1 MKSGI
6 SIAVIIPAYNVAPY
20 IETAVRSVLNQPY
33 PNIDIVC
40 VNDGSTD
47 GTLQILQRL
56 RGENERMII
65 LDQPNSGVSAARN
78 SGIEYVLD
86 NLSADYIMFLDGDD
100 AWYPNWISPEAVNTL
115 KSGYDTVLFDHCK
128 ADHMLQMRGPSMHTY
143 TGIVEGGD
151 FAVNA
156 DHQHFAAAAYKCTLL
171 KRMGIRFHVGQKLGE
186 DIQFGLEAK
195 SLSKTCCFEERLI
208 YIYRD
213 RPGSAVNTPIPAVEY
228 YTILFDGWIQS
239 HQFLEARGFVS
250 GCTYGAIKWYME
262 IFVRT
267 HFREHGSREELIE
280 ALQKYAFCLDVDGP
294 EEQKAKIFVD
304 QFDWKYEHKQRMI
317 GTILKIGGLRN
328 QIPFLRAIKDKQRY
342 PIPLEKQQG

>member
-1 MKSGI
+1 MKSEL

-20 IETAVRSVLNQPY
+20 IEAAVRSVLNQPY

-100 AWYPNWISPEAVNTL
+100 AWYPNWTSSEIISILSKDYDSVAFDSCYVDRHLRYRTTYHRPFLGIIKGGDDAVNI
-115 KSGYDTVLFDHCK
+115 DHSMWQATAFK
-128 ADHMLQMRGPSMHTY
+128 ASFLRET
-143 TGIVEGGD
+143 
-151 FAVNA
+151 
-156 DHQHFAAAAYKCTLL
+156 K
-171 KRMGIRFHVGQKLGE
+171 IRFHVGQKYGE
-186 DIQFGLEAK
+186 DLCFLLETR
-195 SLSKTCCFEERLI
+195 SLSKECCFYEQLV
-208 YIYRD
+208 YLYRD
-213 RPGSAVNTPIPAVEY
+213 RPGSTVRRFISPVEY
-228 YTILFDGWIQS
+228 YMTLFDGWIQS
-239 HQFLEARGFVS
+239 HQFLEARGFIS
-250 GCTYGAIKWYME
+250 GCTYGAIKWYTKDL
-262 IFVRT
+262 VQA